1 MAIHGRRIPR
11 AERQAET
18 NRMLVEA
25 QRAPAGVRQELLDEV
40 VIRNMPVARSVAQR
54 YRDRGVPVEDLE
66 QVAYL
71 ALVRAATR
79 FDPDKA
85 DDFLTF
91 AVPTV
96 RGEIKRYFRDHG
108 WTVRPTRRVQETQ
121 SLLLGAGVPTDGR
134 GEALHDVGASLGI
147 DRRDIDDAL
156 QAQGCFTPTSLDMP
170 AHEDGE
176 PMANT
181 LVHEDFTDFDA
192 VEARSVLRT
201 LALEM
206 TPRER
211 LILYLR
217 FFEERTQAEI
227 GEEIGVTQMQVSRIL
242 TRVLD
247 RMRKRLDPDHGD
259 VA

>member
-1 MAIHGRRIPR
+1 
-11 AERQAET
+11 
-18 NRMLVEA
+18 
-25 QRAPAGVRQELLDEV
+25 
-40 VIRNMPVARSVAQR
+40 VARSLALR

-71 ALVRAATR
+71 ALVRAANR
-79 FDPDKA
+79 FDPAKA

-121 SLLLGAGVPTDGR
+121 SLLLGAGIPADGR
-134 GEALHDVGASLGI
+134 GETVPEVSARLGI
-147 DRRDIDDAL
+147 DQRDVDDAL
-156 QAQGCFTPTSLDMP
+156 QAQGCFTPTSLDAP
-170 AHEDGE
+170 AHEDGL

-181 LVHEDFTDFDA
+181 LVHDDFTDFDA

-201 LALEM
+201 LTLEM

-211 LILYLR
+211 LVLYLR

-227 GEEIGVTQMQVSRIL
+227 GDEIGVTQMQVSRIL

-247 RMRKRLDPDHGD
+247 RMRKRLETDHGD